1 MAWHKDPDETLD
13 YTWDW
18 SQILPTGDTISTVT
32 WTVPSGLV
40 RENAVNTTTTA
51 TLWISG
57 GTVGERYPVACK
69 VTTVAGRI
77 LERTQPIEVVP
88 R

>member
-13 YTWDW
+13 YCWDW
-18 SQILPTGDTISTVT
+18 SQILPSGDTISSVT
-32 WTVPSGLV
+32 WTVAPGLTK
-40 RENAVNTTTTA
+40 ENSTASTTTA
-51 TLWISG
+51 TVWVSG
-57 GTVGERYPVACK
+57 GTVGERYPIACK

-77 LERTQPIEVVP
+77 FERTQPVEVIH